1 MNLADLRA
9 AHQATLDTAMKA
21 NAERTF
27 HAHWPEAP
35 SGKIYGETANDD
47 ALARFQS
54 QLNSRFDRLG
64 QAESWLGEET
74 SPYGFALGITYPAID
89 VDTLVARASAAQT
102 AWQSLTP
109 VDRAAILVE
118 ALERGATSF
127 FEIGYATQHTTGQGF
142 VMAFQASGPHAFDR
156 ALEATAL
163 GLAAQTSFTS
173 GVLWTKPMGKI
184 SVCIDKSYRLVPRG
198 INLVIGCSTFPVWNT
213 TPGMFAGLVTGNS
226 VIVKPHSGAVY
237 PIAIV
242 IAALRDVLTEL
253 GMDPNVIQMAVD
265 TAETPLTLDLVK
277 HPAVGIIDYTGGPSF
292 GAVVE
297 RVASEHRKVVFTE
310 KAGVN
315 CVILDSTDDLD
326 KAMDNLAFS
335 LTLYSGQMCTAPQNI
350 FIAKQGMLVGGEH
363 VPVEAVAAKLREK
376 IDALVFNEKAGP
388 GTLGAVQ
395 NPLTAARVEEA
406 LGLGLNVIRSSAPVT
421 QPGFDG
427 SRSMSPLVLHA
438 DTSRRDVYTREW
450 FGPISFII
458 ETDSFEDS
466 LNEVVSSVR
475 EHGALSSLVYT
486 TDAVQMQ
493 QAEDAIVAA
502 GAPVAFNFTSFV
514 WVNQSAAFSDFHG
527 TGCTPAGNATFAD
540 WQFVTN
546 RYNVVGVR
554 KQA

>member
-9 AHQATLDTAMKA
+9 AHQTTLEAAVKA
-21 NAERTF
+21 NAQRTF

-54 QLNSRFDRLG
+54 QLNRPFDRLG
-64 QAESWLGEET
+64 EAESWMGEEA
-74 SPYGFALGITYPAID
+74 SPYGFALGITYPAVD

-109 VDRAAILVE
+109 VNRAAILVE
-118 ALERGATSF
+118 ALERGAKSF

-163 GLAAQTSFTS
+163 GLAAQTLFTS

-184 SVCIDKSYRLVPRG
+184 SVSIDKYYRLVPRG

-242 IAALRDVLTEL
+242 IAAMRDVLTEL

-265 TAETPLTLDLVK
+265 TAEKPLTLDLIK

-350 FIAKQGMLVGGEH
+350 FIAKEGMLVRGEH

-406 LGLGLNVIRSSAPVT
+406 LRLGLNVIRSSAPVT

-427 SRSMSPLVLHA
+427 SRSISPLVLHA
-438 DTSRRDVYTREW
+438 DTSRRDVYAREW

-486 TDAVQMQ
+486 TDAVHMQ

-502 GAPVAFNFTSFV
+502 GAPVAFNFNSFV